1 MAHFKRKKR
10 TEGLLA
16 SRLNVQEIFIKLLYF
31 LSLYPYQ
38 RHVQWHLLIK
48 SFHKNIFKTCI
59 LTEGTNEC
67 LSGTEEQSIFTVAMR
82 FQAEPLRWPPPGNQ
96 RLGHSLKRVIQ
107 SVLLQPIDDNF
118 IITTSVGLTSLK
130 KIWCVTKNLRDINA
144 QTYQQL
150 CIK

>member
-38 RHVQWHLLIK
+38 RQVQWHLLIK

-59 LTEGTNEC
+59 LTEGTDKC
-67 LSGTEEQSIFTVAMR
+67 LSGTEEHNVF
-82 FQAEPLRWPPPGNQ
+82 
-96 RLGHSLKRVIQ
+96 SL
-107 SVLLQPIDDNF
+107 
-118 IITTSVGLTSLK
+118 
-130 KIWCVTKNLRDINA
+130 
-144 QTYQQL
+144 
-150 CIK
+150 